1 MMKKRILSVLMGSFL
16 LATQAAA
23 QQVTITG
30 RVTRDENVPLSGV
43 SVVVAGTAQGTQT
56 NTQGNYTIA
65 VEVGQTLRFRL
76 IGYSPVER
84 VVGAERTIFV
94 QLEKSAASLDAV
106 VVTALGQ
113 TATQRSL
120 GVSQQTVMGS
130 DVAATGR
137 ENFINGLQGRVAGV
151 EVTSSSGV
159 PGASSS
165 ITIRGV
171 SSISSSNQPL
181 M

>member
-1 MMKKRILSVLMGSFL
+1 MPQQMLASRLADHHNSVHRMMKKRILSVLMGSFL

-43 SVVVAGTAQGTQT
+43 SVVVAGTRAGHTDQHP
-56 NTQGNYTIA
+56 
-65 VEVGQTLRFRL
+65 GQTTRSRWTLARRCGSGLSDTRPSNGSSAPSARF
-76 IGYSPVER
+76 
-84 VVGAERTIFV
+84 FV

-120 GVSQQTVMGS
+120 GVSQQTVDG
-130 DVAATGR
+130 
-137 ENFINGLQGRVAGV
+137 F
-151 EVTSSSGV
+151 
-159 PGASSS
+159 
-165 ITIRGV
+165 
-171 SSISSSNQPL
+171 
-181 M
+181 